1 MAVNRAT
8 PRPPALSAYS
18 ATGQDIALSAF
29 NILCPPGPQGT
40 GKFNPRGYE
49 QGEDDGLVVNRITFD
64 TALWDDNG
72 ASVGYVFWNID
83 GGSTTSRPGD
93 FREGQEIVFTST
105 VEGNVVQ
112 KVEVNGIPQEVSPEL
127 SAYTYTVGAGP
138 QFVDVSF
145 GQPQVLPYKNE
156 VEYLQSSNGEYIN
169 LGIAGRDITRVD
181 FKFAPNAVVSN
192 TYEVFG
198 ELNKTYGYSF
208 TKRSNTHMVSV
219 NGSGADCKLTPQ
231 FYINEVKDYTVSIQ
245 GTDVVINGNSYVA
258 GMTAKQWGLEMV
270 LFGYRSSATGV
281 IGYSNIKLYYFTIW
295 QNGVKAREMIPVI
308 DWQDVPCMYDR
319 VTGVLFYNAGTGEFV
334 PGPVSNSA
342 T

>member
-1 MAVNRAT
+1 MEVDVVENVTVNRG
-8 PRPPALSAYS
+8 LSND
-18 ATGQDIALSAF
+18 TGQDIALSAF
-29 NILCPPGPQGT
+29 NVLCPPGPQGT

-72 ASVGYVFWNID
+72 ASVGYVFWNIVS
-83 GGSTTSRPGD
+83 GSTTSRPGD
-93 FREGQEIVFTST
+93 FREGQEIVFTSE

-112 KVEVNGIPQEVSPEL
+112 KVEVNGIPQEVTPGL
-127 SAYTYTVGAGP
+127 SAYTYTVGAGL

-181 FKFAPNAVVSN
+181 FKFAPNAVESN
-192 TYEVFG
+192 TYGVFG
-198 ELNKTYGYSF
+198 ELNKAYGYSF
-208 TKRSNTHMVSV
+208 IKRSNTNMVSV
-219 NGSGADCKLTPQ
+219 NGSGTDCKLTPQ
-231 FYINEVKDYTVSIQ
+231 FYIDEVKDYTVSIQ

-258 GMTAKQWGLEMV
+258 GMTARQWGLEMA
-270 LFGYRSSATGV
+270 LFGYRGSASSVFG
-281 IGYSNIKLYYFTIW
+281 SNIKLYYFTIW
-295 QNGVKAREMIPVI
+295 QNGVKAREMIPVV